1 MTKENLVED
10 LTKEEEIILEKDLTG
25 EEVIILEKDLI
36 EVEGIILEKDLIEV
50 EEIIMEKDLTEVEEI
65 ILEEGLTGEGEIILE
80 EDLTGEE
87 ESQPTKK
94 AVDEVTRIRLLINM
108 EIRAIGTVI
117 GNHLL
122 KDSLP
127 NSNFN
132 FKSDARLGEYPYQ
145 GGSWR
150 WEALRKVFCATLHQT
165 FLKSHLATYCNL
177 HARESL

>member
-25 EEVIILEKDLI
+25 EEVIILEKDLT
-36 EVEGIILEKDLIEV
+36 EVEG
-50 EEIIMEKDLTEVEEI
+50 IIMEKDLTEVEEI
-65 ILEEGLTGEGEIILE
+65 LLE

-117 GNHLL
+117 ENHLL
-122 KDSLP
+122 KDS
-127 NSNFN
+127 S
-132 FKSDARLGEYPYQ
+132 A
-145 GGSWR
+145 
-150 WEALRKVFCATLHQT
+150 
-165 FLKSHLATYCNL
+165 
-177 HARESL
+177 